1 MRAGEEHEMCQ
12 AIGVDPASQELG
24 KSRGSAPRLGKLRNA
39 GLASLSV
46 TDLGDHDARV
56 HAAKAARR
64 EFYGQIGIVDD
75 HVLAPLIG
83 PALLG
88 AARWPSRPAWRTI
101 TRDRCTAIASDA
113 LSDPWDD
120 EFGIGFGLEFW
131 IETDS
136 KIPIV
141 IGSWA
146 MAAIHDV
153 CFTASG
159 HAGVRKL
166 LDDLGPISIEIAGR
180 PFPAELRN
188 EHGRVGVL
196 LGVPSEL
203 PEWITLPEGRARLV
217 PITVLTHA
225 ELEHVVKRKGAGRV
239 EVARLLAASPM
250 GIRSSLARPS
260 VV

>member
-1 MRAGEEHEMCQ
+1 MCQ
-12 AIGVDPASQELG
+12 AMDVDPAPVPLG
-24 KSRGSAPRLGKLRNA
+24 NSRGIRPALGNLRNDE
-39 GLASLSV
+39 LASLPV
-46 TDLGDHDARV
+46 ADLGDQDARV
-56 HAAKAARR
+56 AAAKAARR
-64 EFYGQIGIVDD
+64 DFYGKIGIVDD
-75 HVLAPLIG
+75 DVLAPIIG

-88 AARWPSRPAWRTI
+88 ATRWPSRPAWRTI
-101 TRDRCTAIASDA
+101 TRDGCTAIASDA
-113 LSDPWDD
+113 LSDPWED

-131 IETDS
+131 IETDA
-136 KIPIV
+136 KLPIV

-196 LGVPSEL
+196 LGVPSDL

-217 PITVLTHA
+217 PITVLTRA
-225 ELEHVVKRKGAGRV
+225 ELEHVVKHKDAGRT

-250 GIRSSLARPS
+250 GMRSSLARKS